1 MYAAGGWKLR
11 APRGS
16 WRAETLTARGTQ
28 AQPLLP
34 SLCAAHVLLMFTFTV
49 TQRREN
55 ALRQEAVETLNHSFE
70 TVDGAVAWLRAELT
84 TMVGITLDSAIR
96 PYPDRL
102 AANRL
107 RVSCHQLMA
116 EHLSLAM
123 DFGADPHLR
132 AADSIEARAEA
143 TYWGT
148 AESMDALRTEFDLA
162 YGRLN
167 GAGDECDE

>member
-1 MYAAGGWKLR
+1 MY
-11 APRGS
+11 
-16 WRAETLTARGTQ
+16 
-28 AQPLLP
+28 
-34 SLCAAHVLLMFTFTV
+34 TFTV

-55 ALRQEAVETLNHSFE
+55 ALREEVVETLIHSFE
-70 TVDGAVAWLRAELT
+70 TLDGAVAWFRAELT
-84 TMVGITLDSAIR
+84 TIVGITLDSAIR

-116 EHLSLAM
+116 EHISLTGA

-132 AADSIEARAEA
+132 AAFDIEARAEA
-143 TYWGT
+143 AYWGT

-162 YGRLN
+162 YGRMN